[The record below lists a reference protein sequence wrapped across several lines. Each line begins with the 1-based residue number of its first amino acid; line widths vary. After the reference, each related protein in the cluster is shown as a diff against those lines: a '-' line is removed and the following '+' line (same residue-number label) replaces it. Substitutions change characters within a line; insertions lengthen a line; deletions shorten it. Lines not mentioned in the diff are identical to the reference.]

1 MGGGAKKAFGAGG
14 RFWRSVNK
22 VVDPLNIMDPM
33 GVLPTSMI
41 AGKKPFQWDR
51 NFGRL
56 QWNLGGQDGSPSNM
70 SSQYDPAMMMYF
82 IQMQNQQAQQA
93 EQARK
98 AQEEALTQAQQQTA
112 LSTAK
117 QGETAAQQSL
127 FGAGAMV
134 QAKDIEAQEQQQKE
148 SAAAGTSAIGQGYDI
163 TKARQEQI
171 ANLTSQ
177 GITPGSLPF
186 YGYDSANTGV
196 GGTGRPVNVFN
207 LPKTTGITF
216 GGQ

>member
-1 MGGGAKKAFGAGG
+1 MGGFHKTLG
-14 RFWRSVNK
+14 RVYRPIRTII
-22 VVDPLNIMDPM
+22 DPLNIMDPFRI
-33 GVLPTSMI
+33 LPGSS
-41 AGKKPFQWDR
+41 AGLTNKPFSFDP
-51 NFGRL
+51 NFGGPLRKL
-56 QWNLGGQDGSPSNM
+56 FAGGGGGSASEM

-82 IQMQNQQAQQA
+82 SQIQAQQAQQA

-98 AQEEALTQAQQQTA
+98 AQEEALAQAQQQTA

-127 FGAGAMV
+127 LGAGAMV
-134 QAKDIEAQEQQQKE
+134 QAKDIAAQEQQQKE
-148 SAAAGTSAIGQGYDI
+148 SAAAGTSAIGPGYDI